1 MLERHIAIVVISAAL
16 TSCVSLAPDY
26 ERPAIE
32 LPAGWAG
39 PEGQDVAAVGAQW
52 WKVYDDAQLDRLVE
66 EALVY
71 NADLAVAVAR
81 VDEARAQLGETRSGQ
96 FPSVDA
102 GLAAERTRFSLRT
115 GELPPGLDRVNNNY
129 RAALGVSYELDLWGR
144 LRDATAAARAELL
157 ATEAARETVRIVL
170 AADVAQGYFTL
181 RALDEQLD
189 ATRRSLATRSEALA
203 LQKLRYENGLI
214 SEFEYHQLEAEVLA
228 ARAQLPVLER
238 SRTQQENA
246 LAVLLGRSPRAI
258 YEDSVVESAS
268 ATSLSRG
275 PRLDPIGEYA
285 AQTGD
290 PGSGPPVLVVPAGM
304 PSELL
309 LRRPDLIESE
319 YRLIAANA
327 RIGVARAAY
336 FPSITL
342 TGFYGS
348 ESTDLSDL
356 FTGPAGIAQIAAGV
370 TQPIWNAGRIASQ
383 VEAANARERQAL
395 ALYQRA
401 IQNAF
406 REVRD
411 AIVAQIK
418 TREQFDNEN
427 QRVTALRSALRLAR
441 LRYANGVAS
450 QLDVLDSERNL
461 LAAELNRSD
470 ALRAQRA
477 AVADL
482 FKALGGGWGTGSWT
496 VSSRDATQTH

>member
-1 MLERHIAIVVISAAL
+1 
-16 TSCVSLAPDY
+16 
-26 ERPAIE
+26 
-32 LPAGWAG
+32 
-39 PEGQDVAAVGAQW
+39 
-52 WKVYDDAQLDRLVE
+52 
-66 EALVY
+66 
-71 NADLAVAVAR
+71 
-81 VDEARAQLGETRSGQ
+81 
-96 FPSVDA
+96 
-102 GLAAERTRFSLRT
+102 
-115 GELPPGLDRVNNNY
+115 
-129 RAALGVSYELDLWGR
+129 
-144 LRDATAAARAELL
+144 
-157 ATEAARETVRIVL
+157 
-170 AADVAQGYFTL
+170 
-181 RALDEQLD
+181 
-189 ATRRSLATRSEALA
+189 
-203 LQKLRYENGLI
+203 LI

-258 YEDSVVESAS
+258 YEDSVVE
-268 ATSLSRG
+268 
-275 PRLDPIGEYA
+275 YA

-290 PGSGPPVLVVPAGM
+290 PGGGPPVLVVPAGM

-319 YRLIAANA
+319 YRLIAANT

-356 FTGPAGIAQIAAGV
+356 FTGPAGVAQVAAGI

-406 REVRD
+406 RDVRD
-411 AIVAQIK
+411 AIAAQLK
-418 TREQFDNEN
+418 TREQFDSEN

-496 VSSRDATQTH
+496 VSSRDATQAN